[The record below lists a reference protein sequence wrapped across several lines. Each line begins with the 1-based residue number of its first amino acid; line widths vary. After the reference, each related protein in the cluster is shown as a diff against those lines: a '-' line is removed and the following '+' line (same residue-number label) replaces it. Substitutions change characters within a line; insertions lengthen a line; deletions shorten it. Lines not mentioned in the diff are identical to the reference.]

1 MFFLII
7 QVRDFKFMCPND
19 TVFDQENFIC
29 ANWFEIDCRSS
40 TFFYD
45 KNLALFQPDERN
57 KGATGGTM
65 TSTTEEPSEQQKR
78 QQEQQLKQLMVLE
91 EQQAAQVLRQQQ
103 VLEQHE
109 KRQQEHQVTFCAKLS
124 ISSLTTFSTC
134 PNETNSVAQCVA
146 LRSLCSL
153 HRIIFILFKLFTK
166 LVTPDINF
174 TFGEINQS
182 VVVFFFPFAEK
193 SAENYSRP
201 AKTVGETTRTK
212 DFVSDQ
218 QQQPV
223 VQQHD
228 NDDAL
233 PRRKGRGIDYWIRL
247 LLLRLRRQFG
257 AWKFLRQWWLRS

>member
-182 VVVFFFPFAEK
+182 VFFPLCREI
-193 SAENYSRP
+193 S
-201 AKTVGETTRTK
+201 
-212 DFVSDQ
+212 
-218 QQQPV
+218 
-223 VQQHD
+223 
-228 NDDAL
+228 
-233 PRRKGRGIDYWIRL
+233 
-247 LLLRLRRQFG
+247 
-257 AWKFLRQWWLRS
+257 